1 MGAGASGLLL
11 CLLGL
16 VLLRRDL
23 RRIWRQRRW
32 RRARAVPR
40 FEQGSTGPVW
50 HFDFTLP
57 DGRPVRATSGD
68 LRLLARREDGAAM
81 TVLYDPEAP
90 ARGIDV
96 PARPGLPAAV
106 GLGLLALGIAQVL
119 R

>member
-1 MGAGASGLLL
+1 MGAGTSGLLL

-16 VLLRRDL
+16 VLLRREI
-23 RRIWRQRRW
+23 RRLWRQRRW
-32 RRARAVPR
+32 RRAEAVPR
-40 FEQGSTGPVW
+40 FEQGSAGPVW

-90 ARGIDV
+90 ERAIDV
-96 PARPGLPAAV
+96 PARPGLPAAIGV
-106 GLGLLALGIAQVL
+106 ALLGLGIAQVL